1 MPHRVLNFG
10 CNDDGQRRGTK
21 YACLLME
28 CTPDRDNMI
37 RWGEEWRLPKLPNGR
52 FMVVRF
58 AFVPS
63 ILANVIVNYDIEEM
77 HPAACS

>member
-1 MPHRVLNFG
+1 
-10 CNDDGQRRGTK
+10 
-21 YACLLME
+21 
-28 CTPDRDNMI
+28 MI

-52 FMVVRF
+52 SMLVRF